1 MLKILKWN
9 LWRWKIVLI
18 TPNVLVPCF
27 RNTSLDQYRH
37 TAVSLRFLQLPFPIA
52 KLHSKFTTK
61 EWKVWTK
68 NPIYHCLISYN
79 YSYPSHIQYLLHVCL
94 KNSKSLIESR
104 GQSWNI
110 RSCDI
115 RQVQLW
121 FIVIL
126 RPVTSKDTQY
136 LPRANPTYSDEADR
150 NTTTKILEKEING
163 RCIGGIGPWQFWKLG
178 KCCPVPL
185 TSEKECSMIYLTLV
199 LLFGR
204 SYTGRCSL
212 LLLAPYSWRFFF

>member
-1 MLKILKWN
+1 MEFMEPENSFNNPRCSCTPFQKDKPSSISDILLHVCLFYSFLFPLLNYTAN
-9 LWRWKIVLI
+9 LLQRSEKFGLRIQSTIVL
-18 TPNVLVPCF
+18 
-27 RNTSLDQYRH
+27 
-37 TAVSLRFLQLPFPIA
+37 FLA
-52 KLHSKFTTK
+52 
-61 EWKVWTK
+61 
-68 NPIYHCLISYN
+68 YN
-79 YSYPSHIQYLLHVCL
+79 YSYPSHMQYLLHVCL

-178 KCCPVPL
+178 KCCLVPL